1 MTPARWGIVGT
12 GGMAAKM
19 ATTMRA
25 HPDVDVVAVG
35 SRSIEAARFF
45 AEAHEIPHA
54 DGSHDAVAGRDDVD
68 VVYVASTND
77 LHRENVLSCLEAGKP
92 VLCEK
97 PLALNATQAA
107 EMVDAAAGAGVFFME
122 AMWMR
127 FQPFLDTVDELV
139 ASGAIG
145 KIRLFQAT
153 FGFPANP
160 DPARRWFNPA
170 MGGGSL
176 LDLGIYPVTLAYHL
190 LGPPVSCS
198 SEADLT
204 PDSVDRQLS
213 VSGLHE
219 SGAMSTLT
227 SSLLGDAAN
236 EAIISGDK
244 GRIRI
249 HSPFHHSHRVTLER
263 EGAAVAAYDTGHEG
277 TGLEFEIDE
286 VHRCL
291 AEGLTESTRMPL
303 GDSLAVMRWM
313 DEIRQEAGI
322 VYPGE

>member
-1 MTPARWGIVGT
+1 MTPVRWGIIGT

-25 HPDVDVVAVG
+25 LPDAEVVAVG
-35 SRSIEAARFF
+35 SRSIETARFF
-45 AEAHEIPHA
+45 AEAHEIAHA
-54 DGSHDAVAGRDDVD
+54 EGSHDAVSGRDDVD

-77 LHRENVLSCLEAGKP
+77 LHRVNTLSCLEAAKP

-97 PLALNATQAA
+97 PLALSASQAA
-107 EMVDAAAGAGVFFME
+107 EMVDAAARAGVFFME

-139 ASGAIG
+139 GSGSIG
-145 KIRLFQAT
+145 EVRLFQAT

-160 DPARRWFNPA
+160 DPARRWFNPG

-190 LGPPVSCS
+190 LGPPVSYS

-204 PDSVDRQLS
+204 PDGVDRQLS
-213 VSGLHE
+213 VSGLHA

-263 EGAAVAAYDTGHEG
+263 EGAPVAAYDTAYEG
-277 TGLEFEIDE
+277 TGLEFEIEE

-291 AEGLTESTRMPL
+291 AAGLSESPRMPL
-303 GDSLAVMRWM
+303 EDSLAIMRWM
-313 DEIRQEAGI
+313 DGIRGEAGI